1 MSEIKGNSQYG
12 TDTLTLIAGA
22 DKFNRWMYE
31 TIKPHCTGNILE
43 IGSGIGNI
51 SQFFIKDGAEIT
63 LSDIETSYFPQ
74 LQEKFGKNQNL
85 KGIQL
90 LDLSDKNLEKN
101 HPEMIG
107 AFDTIFALNVVEH
120 IPDHEQA
127 MKNALKMLRKGGK
140 VVILVPAFQWL
151 FNGFDKQLDHQRRYT
166 QKSLR
171 TLLEGNGFAVK
182 HAQYFNFMGVLG
194 WFFSG
199 NILRKKNIPGGQ
211 MKLYN
216 ELVPL
221 WKVIDFFTQKIIG
234 LSVIQVGV
242 KF

>member
-1 MSEIKGNSQYG
+1 MVEIKGNSKYG

-31 TIKPHCTGNILE
+31 TIKPHCSGKILE

-51 SQFFIKDGAEIT
+51 SQFFIKEGAEIT
-63 LSDIETSYFPQ
+63 LSDIETSYFP
-74 LQEKFGKNQNL
+74 LLKEKFGENKNLQ
-85 KGIQL
+85 GIQL

-101 HPEMIG
+101 HPDLIEE
-107 AFDTIFALNVVEH
+107 FDTIFALNVVEH

-140 VVILVPAFQWL
+140 IIILVPAFQGL
-151 FNGFDKQLDHQRRYT
+151 YNGFDKQLDHQRRYT
-166 QKSLR
+166 QKSLFA
-171 TLLEGNGFAVK
+171 LLEGNGFHVI
-182 HAQYFNFMGVLG
+182 HRQYFNLIGILG

-199 NILRKKNIPGGQ
+199 NILRKKIIPTGQ

-221 WKVIDFFTQKIIG
+221 WKVFDFFTQKIVG
-234 LSVIQVGV
+234 LSVIQVGE
-242 KF
+242 KP

>member
-12 TDTLTLIAGA
+12 TDTLTLISGA
-22 DKFNRWMYE
+22 DKFNRWMYD
-31 TIKPHCTGNILE
+31 TIKPHCRGNILE

-51 SQFFIKDGAEIT
+51 SQFFIKDGAEIS

-74 LQEKFGKNQNL
+74 LKEKFTENQNL
-85 KGIQL
+85 KSIQL
-90 LDLSDKNLEKN
+90 LDLSDKNHGNN

-107 AFDTIFALNVVEH
+107 VYDTIVALNVVEH
-120 IPDHEQA
+120 ISDHEQA
-127 MKNALKMLRKGGK
+127 IKNTLKMLRKGGK

-151 FNGFDKQLDHQRRYT
+151 YNGFDHQLDHQRRYT

-171 TLLEGNGFAVK
+171 ALLECNGFQVK
-182 HAQYFNFMGVLG
+182 HAQYFNIIGILG

-199 NILRKKNIPGGQ
+199 NILRKKNIPTVQ

-216 ELVPL
+216 GLVPL
-221 WKVIDFFTQKIIG
+221 WKLIDFFTQRIIG

-242 KF
+242 KP

>member
-22 DKFNRWMYE
+22 EKFNRWMYE
-31 TIKPHCTGNILE
+31 TIKPHCSGKILE

-51 SQFFIKDGAEIT
+51 SQFFINDGAEIS

-74 LQEKFGKNQNL
+74 LEEKFTGNKNL

-101 HPEMIG
+101 HPELIG

-140 VVILVPAFQWL
+140 VVILVPAFQAL
-151 FNGFDKQLDHQRRYT
+151 YNGFDKQLDHQRRYT

-171 TLLEGNGFAVK
+171 KLLEGNGFNVI
-182 HAQYFNFMGVLG
+182 HAQYFNVMGVLG

-199 NILRKKNIPGGQ
+199 NILRKKEIPGGQ

-221 WKVIDFFTQKIIG
+221 WKLLDFFTQKIVG

-242 KF
+242 KP

>member
-1 MSEIKGNSQYG
+1 MSEIKGNSKYG
-12 TDTLTLIAGA
+12 TDTLTLISGA
-22 DKFNRWMYE
+22 DKFNRWMYD
-31 TIKPHCTGNILE
+31 TIKPHCSGKILE

-51 SQFFIKDGAEIT
+51 SQFFIKEGAEIL
-63 LSDIETSYFPQ
+63 LSDIEANYFPL
-74 LQEKFGKNQNL
+74 LQEKFGGYKNL

-101 HPEMIG
+101 YPEMIG
-107 AFDTIFALNVVEH
+107 VFDTIFALNVVEH

-127 MKNALKMLRKGGK
+127 MKNALKMLKKGGK

-151 FNGFDKQLDHQRRYT
+151 YNGFDKQLDHQQRYT

-171 TLLEGNGFAVK
+171 TLLEGNGFQVK
-182 HAQYFNFMGVLG
+182 HTQYFNLIGILG

-199 NILRKKNIPGGQ
+199 SILRKKNIPSRQ

-221 WKVIDFFTQKIIG
+221 WKIVDFFTQKIIG
-234 LSVIQVGV
+234 LSVIQVGF
-242 KF
+242 KP